1 MAVAVESGKNRQT
14 PSGRWNTTST
24 RNYCWRNSSQTS
36 RKSWCQAGRLPDSFF
51 YYFVTV
57 CSLIKLTFAV
67 CSSPLPPPLERWR
80 CGSRTGGWSGRE
92 WREGSRLR
100 PTTWK
105 TTTLTRPPRPA
116 LNERRRSD
124 AERRGLDWTPANAAQ
139 CNPSTISLES
149 CRNQT
154 LFFFFK
160 SPWKKSLSISRSLL
174 L

>member
-1 MAVAVESGKNRQT
+1 MVTMSGWCHQMSCFAHNPKIFSLASQRRKEIRKYSRPRSWKQRICFDPLSESIN
-14 PSGRWNTTST
+14 
-24 RNYCWRNSSQTS
+24 
-36 RKSWCQAGRLPDSFF
+36 
-51 YYFVTV
+51 
-57 CSLIKLTFAV
+57 CSLSIDIYSNMSF
-67 CSSPLPPPLERWR
+67 PLCLHNRWK

-154 LFFFFK
+154 LFFF
-160 SPWKKSLSISRSLL
+160 
-174 L
+174 